1 MMASSEKLR
10 GPDYYFGI
18 FKRSYVVPHLYNA
31 AQNIWHKV
39 KKYSKIFSKIF
50 FYSLH
55 FQWLFNFLEKVRILA
70 QKC

>member
-1 MMASSEKLR
+1 MMASSKKLR

-39 KKYSKIFSKIF
+39 KK
-50 FYSLH
+50 
-55 FQWLFNFLEKVRILA
+55 
-70 QKC
+70 